1 MATNSV
7 DSCEA
12 NVVQIN
18 EVAYFKPLVVQK
30 VNNSIHW
37 INNLPVDKGILSF
50 LNIYLSSGW

>member
-18 EVAYFKPLVVQK
+18 EVAYFKPQVVQK
-30 VNNSIHW
+30 VNKSIH
-37 INNLPVDKGILSF
+37 
-50 LNIYLSSGW
+50 

>member
-1 MATNSV
+1 M
-7 DSCEA
+7 
-12 NVVQIN
+12 VQIN
-18 EVAYFKPLVVQK
+18 EVAYFKPQVVQK

>member
-18 EVAYFKPLVVQK
+18 EVAYFNPQVVQK

-37 INNLPVDKGILSF
+37 INNLPVDKEISSF